1 MVDKS
6 GKRVIKTYTVK
17 VESTQRRRAPSGT
30 GIEWDEERGAATE
43 SRERNAELITSEYV
57 DSKGVKIHG
66 RHGG

>member
-17 VESTQRRRAPSGT
+17 VESTKRRRGPSGT
-30 GIEWDEERGAATE
+30 GIKQDERGTATE
-43 SRERNAELITSEYV
+43 SQELNAELITSEHV